1 MKLNS
6 IVQLFVADIHARYQ
20 KSIDAGSSFVRIP
33 TTHLAALLEL
43 LGELEQLA
51 SVVGAET
58 RWNDDGSES

>member
-6 IVQLFVADIHARYQ
+6 IVQLFVADIPARHQ

-58 RWNDDGSES
+58 WNDDGGES

>member
-1 MKLNS
+1 MNLNS

-51 SVVGAET
+51 SCGAET
-58 RWNDDGSES
+58 RWNDDGGES